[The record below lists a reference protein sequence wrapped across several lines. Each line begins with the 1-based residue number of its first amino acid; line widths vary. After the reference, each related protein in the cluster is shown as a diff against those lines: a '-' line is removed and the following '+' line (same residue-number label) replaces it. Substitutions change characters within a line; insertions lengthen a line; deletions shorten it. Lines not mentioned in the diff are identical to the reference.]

1 MPATKSV
8 ADVTYSAGPL
18 NFTPEAA
25 MHKYEQ
31 KMLWT
36 LVRNLLRHLP
46 ARHPAIDDLFLQGDE
61 LFVLGRNAKAWLKA
75 RALRDEHTE
84 WVPPEYLTETH
95 VPLRWH
101 ELAERECRALGRVRP
116 SAVRRRLELVGR
128 LFGIDAVGLSILEW
142 MYLKESS
149 TMAGDLV
156 RVFERICPRA
166 AVALSAITGHSVVAI
181 ERRLAPGGLLKQH
194 GLLTAC
200 GYMGI
205 DPLPDP
211 GPIVRRLLSQPLRS
225 AADVRGILLGHP
237 LHAALGW
244 EDFEHLG
251 ENARFLVELLAG
263 ALEQGERGVSVLL
276 HGPPGTGKTEFARTL
291 AARMET
297 DLYALGEED
306 NGGSAPNARER
317 LGCIQLAQSLLREH
331 CDALLLIDEAEDVL
345 SGSFAV
351 HDLSGFVPM
360 QRGPQTG
367 RVFLHRL
374 LENAPAPMLWIC
386 NHVGGIDPA
395 VLRRFSYVMEVQ
407 PPSRRSRQRVW
418 QRSLAQYGYRDC
430 EQMAARCAEL
440 PVTPGIAAQAV
451 RSARIAGR
459 GAEAVEQVARQL
471 GQGVSGRP
479 LPRRAGR
486 STRFSLE
493 LVCCDQDISDL
504 TEHLAGLK
512 DPRFSVCVDGPPGTG
527 KSAWVRHLAERL
539 DMEVRLRRASDLLDM
554 YVGGTEANIA
564 RAFAQAQAAGELLVF
579 DEADSF
585 LRDRRGAQRSW
596 EVTAVNEMLT
606 WMESHPLPF
615 ACTTNLLDAVDP
627 AAMRRF
633 TFKLRFGHL
642 DEARVRTAFRC
653 FFGADWPAT
662 VPVPDRLAPG
672 DFAVVE
678 QRAQIEGMDDA
689 VRLARMLVE
698 ECRYK
703 PGQSRG
709 MGFLQSAG

>member
-1 MPATKSV
+1 
-8 ADVTYSAGPL
+8 
-18 NFTPEAA
+18 

-31 KMLWT
+31 NLLWT

-46 ARHPAIDDLFLQGDE
+46 ARHPALDDLFRQGDG
-61 LFVLGRNAKAWLKA
+61 LFVRGRYAEAWLKA
-75 RALRDEHTE
+75 RAMFDERTE
-84 WVPPEYLTETH
+84 WVPPEDLPETH
-95 VPLRWH
+95 EPIRWC
-101 ELAERECRALGRVRP
+101 ELADRECRGLGRVRP

-128 LFGIDAVGLSILEW
+128 LFGIDAVGLSVLEW
-142 MYLKESS
+142 IYMKEASS
-149 TMAGDLV
+149 LARDLLGV
-156 RVFERICPRA
+156 VDHGATRPA
-166 AVALSAITGHSVVAI
+166 LALSMITGHGVAAI
-181 ERRLAPGGLLKQH
+181 ERRLAPTGVLRQYHLIDNPGFVRV
-194 GLLTAC
+194 
-200 GYMGI
+200 

-211 GPIVRRLLSQPLRS
+211 GPATSALLSQPIKT
-225 AADVRGILLGHP
+225 AADARRILLGHP
-237 LHAALGW
+237 VSADLDW
-244 EDFEHLG
+244 DDFEHLG
-251 ENARFLVELLAG
+251 DRASFLADLVDGSLR
-263 ALEQGERGVSVLL
+263 QGQRGVSVLL
-276 HGPPGTGKTEFARTL
+276 HGPPGSGKTELARTL
-291 AARMET
+291 AARLDT
-297 DLYALGEED
+297 DLYALGEFDEK
-306 NGGSAPNARER
+306 GEAPGTHER
-317 LGCIQLAQSLLREH
+317 LGSIQMAQRLLQGRGG
-331 CDALLLIDEAEDVL
+331 ALLLIDEAEDVL
-345 SGSFAV
+345 AGSFATR
-351 HDLSGFVPM
+351 DLIGFGPT
-360 QRGPQTG
+360 QREPQTA

-386 NHVGGIDPA
+386 NHVGAIDPA

-418 QRSLAQYGYRDC
+418 QRSLAQHGYVQC
-430 EQMAARCAEL
+430 EQLAARCAEL

-451 RSARIAGR
+451 RSTRIAGR
-459 GAEAVEQVARQL
+459 GAEAVEPVARQL
-471 GQGVSGRP
+471 GQGVSGKP

-486 STRFSLE
+486 STRFSLD
-493 LVCCDQDISDL
+493 LIRCDQDIAKL
-504 TEHLAGLK
+504 TGRLAGLK
-512 DPRFSVCVDGPPGTG
+512 EPRFSVCVDGPPGTG

-642 DEARVRTAFRC
+642 DEARVRKAFRY
-653 FFGADWPAT
+653 FFGADWPST
-662 VPVPDRLAPG
+662 VPVPDRLVPG

-678 QRAQIEGMDDA
+678 QRAQIEGMDEA

-703 PGQSRG
+703 PGRSRG
-709 MGFLQSAG
+709 MGFLQ